1 VLSSSKTLDEMLD
14 HAWTK
19 VLNEHIST
27 ILTIKVQIR
36 FPIASPKIQKNHL
49 KEIMRFLGLQPE
61 VRHETKRATI
71 SSKMKEETTTQTQ
84 LGLFTK
90 VNTKIKSTS

>member
-1 VLSSSKTLDEMLD
+1 MLSSSKRLDEMVD

-19 VLNEHIST
+19 VLIKHIST

-49 KEIMRFLGLQPE
+49 KEIMIFLGLQPD

-71 SSKMKEETTTQTQ
+71 SSKM
-84 LGLFTK
+84 
-90 VNTKIKSTS
+90 